1 VSIRNLDALFRPK
14 SVAVIGAPQDRPGEQ
29 LLRQLD
35 AFDPARR
42 AMLFAERESWT
53 TSRRPADLPP
63 SELIVVLDPE
73 PVTPRLVRRLAGH
86 GSRGMIWCSNAPVPL
101 AVRRAG
107 HDATLRVLGPQTG
120 GTAHGRGITAC
131 AWPLPGT
138 GTTALIAQSR
148 SITAAALDWA
158 AGHALGFS
166 WMAVTGAEADV
177 DVGDL
182 LDHAALDP
190 RTHAVVLQLAQ
201 VRSARKFMSA
211 ARACARSKPV
221 VVLQTPDAALTGDQ
235 PQDPVLSAAF
245 RRAGL
250 VEVDRVTALF
260 SALAALDRV
269 GEAATGAVAIF
280 GNGAGVCQL
289 AHAAL
294 VREGLTPAAPS
305 EASRASILE
314 QAPLARLQPGA
325 VDLDLADDDA
335 TIGALRIALSSP
347 QVDFALLV
355 RSPSPGLDDEALAR
369 KLVAAGL
376 REKLVVVFLGQ
387 QRAAPALH
395 HCAEARIPAFA
406 SVEAAARA
414 LRYRREHRHTQDML
428 MQTPTLDPLAHTGDG
443 PPKLQPARR
452 GSAPRILPADEAQAL
467 LGAYGLQPAAWI
479 GSEGR
484 GLRLR
489 MRRHPQLGMHLELRL
504 DPAAAFA
511 PTVHALPPLDDVL
524 TAIKLREVG
533 LGDREQAP
541 PGLRI
546 RDYAL
551 AVARLAQL
559 VVEQPRL
566 AEADLRLVPADD
578 IAEVGSARI
587 IVDAEAAPERQRL
600 ALAPY
605 PAELEHF
612 ATLRDG
618 RRLRIRAIH
627 PTDEPALIRMLSQA
641 GPEDIRLRFFRYIRQ
656 FTHAMAAR
664 MTQIDYDREMSLVA
678 VPEEGEEEVL
688 GLSTVVFD
696 PDGRE
701 AEYAVLIRR
710 EYAGQRLG
718 LQLMQ
723 DILAYA
729 AARGAESVWGDV
741 LLENA
746 GMLGLAQRLGFRRT
760 AHPDDPGCIRVV
772 IAPKL
777 PAHPLPWTKK
787 LYSAP
792 A

>member
-1 VSIRNLDALFRPK
+1 MSIRNLDALFRPR
-14 SVAVIGAPQDRPGEQ
+14 SVVVIGAATDRPGEQ
-29 LLRQLD
+29 LLQQLQR
-35 AFDPARR
+35 FEPTARTL
-42 AMLFAERESWT
+42 LFAGREGWT
-53 TSRRPADLPP
+53 TAARAADVPS
-63 SELIVVLDPE
+63 SELIVVLDPAAI
-73 PVTPRLVRRLAGH
+73 TPRLVRRLADH
-86 GSRGMIWCSNAPVPL
+86 GSRGMIWACDAPVPL
-101 AVRRAG
+101 AVLRAG
-107 HDATLRVLGPQTG
+107 QDATLRVLGPQTA
-120 GTAHGRGITAC
+120 GTAHGRGITAS

-166 WMAVTGAEADV
+166 WMAVTGGEADV

-190 RTHAVVLQLAQ
+190 HTQAVVLQLGQ

-221 VVLQTPDAALTGDQ
+221 VVLQTPDPALCGGQ

-269 GEAATGAVAIF
+269 GEAATGEVAIF
-280 GNGAGVCQL
+280 GNGAGICQL

-294 VREGLTPAAPS
+294 LREGLTPAAPG
-305 EASRASILE
+305 EVSRTRILE
-314 QAPLARLQPGA
+314 QAPLARTHAGA
-325 VDLDLADDDA
+325 VDLDIADDDA
-335 TIGALRIALSSP
+335 TLGALRIALSSP

-369 KLVAAGL
+369 KLVDAGL

-387 QRAAPALH
+387 QRAAPALRR
-395 HCAEARIPAFA
+395 CAEARIPAFA

-428 MQTPTLDPLAHTGDG
+428 MQTPTLDPLVHAGDT
-443 PPKLQPARR
+443 PPQLAPAKR
-452 GSAPRILPADEAQAL
+452 GSPARILPADEAQAL

-484 GLRLR
+484 GLRVRL
-489 MRRHPQLGMHLELRL
+489 RRHPQLGMHLALRL
-504 DPAAAFA
+504 DPASAYA
-511 PTVHALPPLDDVL
+511 PAVYTLPPLDDVL
-524 TAIKLREVG
+524 TSIKLREVG

-559 VVEQPRL
+559 AVEQPRL
-566 AEADLRLVPADD
+566 AEADLRLVPADE
-578 IAEVGSARI
+578 IAEVGFARI
-587 IVDAEAAPERQRL
+587 TVDAAAPLERQRL

-612 ATLRDG
+612 ATLRDS
-618 RRLRIRAIH
+618 RRYRIRAIH

-664 MTQIDYDREMSLVA
+664 MTQIDYDRELSLVA
-678 VPEEGEEEVL
+678 VPEEGEEEVM
-688 GLSTVVFD
+688 GMSTVVFD

-701 AEYAVLIRR
+701 AEFAVLIRR

-729 AARGAESVWGDV
+729 AARGADSVWGDV

-760 AHPDDPGCIRVV
+760 AHPDDPGCVRVV
-772 IAPKL
+772 ISPRL
-777 PAHPLPWTKK
+777 PDNPLPWTRK

>member
-1 VSIRNLDALFRPK
+1 MSIRNLDALFRPR
-14 SVAVIGAPQDRPGEQ
+14 SVVVIGAPADRPGEQ
-29 LLRQLD
+29 LLLRLE
-35 AFDPARR
+35 AFEPTARTL
-42 AMLFAERESWT
+42 LFAERPGWT
-53 TSRRPADLPP
+53 SALRATEVPP
-63 SELIVVLDPE
+63 SELAVVLAPTL
-73 PVTPRLVRRLAGH
+73 VTPRLVRRLAERGC
-86 GSRGMIWCSNAPVPL
+86 RGMIWFCDAPVPL
-101 AVRRAG
+101 AVLRAG
-107 HDATLRVLGPQTG
+107 HDATLRVLGPKTG
-120 GTAHGRGITAC
+120 GTASGRGITAS
-131 AWPLPGT
+131 AWSLPGS
-138 GTTALIAQSR
+138 GTTALITQSR

-166 WMAVTGAEADV
+166 WMAVTGDEADV

-190 RTHAVVLQLAQ
+190 RTHAVVLQLSR

-221 VVLQTPDAALTGDQ
+221 VVLQTPDAGTTGGQ

-269 GEAATGAVAIF
+269 GEAATGEVAIF
-280 GNGAGVCQL
+280 GNGAGICQL

-294 VREGLTPAAPS
+294 LREGLTPAAPG
-305 EASRASILE
+305 EVSRARILE
-314 QAPLARLQPGA
+314 QAPQARTHGGA
-325 VDLDLADDDA
+325 VDLDLAADDA

-347 QVDFALLV
+347 KVDFVMLV
-355 RSPSPGLDDEALAR
+355 RSPSPGLDDEALAQH
-369 KLVAAGL
+369 LVEAGL

-387 QRAAPALH
+387 ERAAPALR

-428 MQTPTLDPLAHTGDG
+428 MQTPTLDPLVHAGDG
-443 PPKLQPARR
+443 PPRLPPARR
-452 GSAPRILPADEAQAL
+452 GSPPRILPADEAQTL
-467 LGAYGLQPAAWI
+467 LGAYGLLPAAWV
-479 GSEGR
+479 GTEGR
-484 GLRLR
+484 GLRVRL
-489 MRRHPQLGMHLELRL
+489 RRHPQLGMHLELRL
-504 DPAAAFA
+504 DPASAYA
-511 PTVHALPPLDDVL
+511 PTVYALPPLDDVI
-524 TAIKLREVG
+524 TTIKLREVG
-533 LGDREQAP
+533 LGEREQAP

-559 VVEQPRL
+559 AVEQPRL
-566 AEADLRLVPADD
+566 AEADLRLVPADE

-587 IVDAEAAPERQRL
+587 TVDPESPPERQRL

-612 ATLRDG
+612 AALRDG
-618 RRLRIRAIH
+618 RRYRVRAIH

-723 DILAYA
+723 DILTYA
-729 AARGAESVWGDV
+729 AARGAGSVFGDV

-760 AHPDDPGCIRVV
+760 AHPDDPGCVRVV
-772 IAPKL
+772 IQPRL
-777 PAHPLPWTKK
+777 PTPPPPWTKR
-787 LYSAP
+787 LSSAP
-792 A
+792 T

>member
-1 VSIRNLDALFRPK
+1 MSIRNLDALFRPRT
-14 SVAVIGAPQDRPGEQ
+14 VAVVGAPADRPGAQ
-29 LLRQLD
+29 LMRQLD
-35 AFDPARR
+35 ALDPARR
-42 AMLFAERESWT
+42 TILLGERDGWT
-53 TSRRPADLPP
+53 RARRPGDLPP
-63 SELIVVLDPE
+63 SELVVVLDPE
-73 PVTPRLVRRLAGH
+73 PVTPRLVRRLADN
-86 GSRGMIWCSNAPVPL
+86 GSRGMIWACDAPVPV
-101 AVRRAG
+101 AVLRAG
-107 HDATLRVLGPQTG
+107 HDATLRVLGPRTG
-120 GTAHGRGITAC
+120 GTAYAHGITAS
-131 AWPLPGT
+131 AWPLPGA

-166 WMAVTGAEADV
+166 WMAVTGGEADV

-190 RTHAVVLQLAQ
+190 RTQAVVLQLSR

-221 VVLQTPDAALTGDQ
+221 VVLQTPDADSAGT
-235 PQDPVLSAAF
+235 PQDPVFSAAF

-269 GEAATGAVAIF
+269 GEAATGEVAVF
-280 GNGAGVCQL
+280 GNGAGICQL

-294 VREGLTPAAPS
+294 LREGLTPAAAG
-305 EASRASILE
+305 EVSRARILE
-314 QAPLARLQPGA
+314 QAPLARMHAGA
-325 VDLDLADDDA
+325 VDLDLADDHA

-347 QVDFALLV
+347 LVDFVMLV

-369 KLVAAGL
+369 RLVEAGL

-387 QRAAPALH
+387 QRAAPALRR
-395 HCAEARIPAFA
+395 CAEARIPAFA

-428 MQTPTLDPLAHTGDG
+428 MQTPTLDPLVHAGDG
-443 PPKLQPARR
+443 PPRLAAAKR
-452 GSAPRILPADEAQAL
+452 GSPPRILPADEAQAL

-479 GSEGR
+479 GGEGR
-484 GLRLR
+484 GLRVRL
-489 MRRHPQLGMHLELRL
+489 RRHPQLGTHLQMRL
-504 DPAAAFA
+504 DPASAFA
-511 PTVHALPPLDDVL
+511 PTTWALPPLDDVI

-533 LGDREQAP
+533 LGEREQAP

-559 VVEQPRL
+559 AGEQPRL

-578 IAEVGSARI
+578 IAEVGFARI
-587 IVDAEAAPERQRL
+587 TVDAAAPPERSRL

-618 RRLRIRAIH
+618 RRYRIRAIH

-678 VPEEGEEEVL
+678 VPEQGEEEVL
-688 GLSTVVFD
+688 GMSTLVFD

-723 DILAYA
+723 DILDYA
-729 AARGAESVWGDV
+729 AARGTASVYGDV
-741 LLENA
+741 LMENA

-760 AHPDDPGCIRVV
+760 AHPDDPGCVRVL
-772 IAPKL
+772 ISPKL
-777 PAHPLPWTKK
+777 PAEPPPWTKG
-787 LYSAP
+787 LSSASI
-792 A
+792 